1 MKKFAVLVLVSAIV
15 IPSMA
20 SAQVIGLNQPNQAT
34 MACVNFDTN
43 LRVRVDV
50 GNQATKTAV
59 VNLQQAL
66 EKEGISVDS
75 TEAGSFGVK
84 TRQAVKAFQEKY
96 KSEVLAPFGL
106 SVGTGYVGTIT
117 RLKLQA
123 LYGCRSTSG
132 VSMPSNISV
141 NLSVSSIALDS
152 NGVTA
157 TFCNN
162 GKNDLMSA
170 PFRIRLNGINR
181 DFEIIGAQKAGA
193 CDTETIAYGSWG
205 LTYNQGNTY
214 TAVSII
220 DPNGI
225 YKTSSNSLPLN
236 QSATFSV
243 PALLG
248 IHLSVRSI
256 TLKTSGIQSTLCN
269 LGTIDLRA
277 FPVKVTVNG
286 TSRIVDIPDAYGAG
300 KCSTVNWNYS
310 DYGLTYTPNTV
321 YTVTVTTDP
330 NNLYNEVNELDNT
343 AVVVGTP

>member
-1 MKKFAVLVLVSAIV
+1 MKKFSVFALAMSLVL
-15 IPSMA
+15 PSVA
-20 SAQVIGLNQPNQAT
+20 SAQVASLNQASTAAPS
-34 MACVNFDTN
+34 CINFDTN
-43 LRVRVDV
+43 LRPGADV
-50 GNQATKTAV
+50 SNANVKSAV
-59 VNLQQAL
+59 ANLQQAL
-66 EKEGISVDS
+66 AKEGMAVDA
-75 TEAGSFGVK
+75 TEAGSFGGS

-96 KSEVLAPFGL
+96 KSDVLAPFGL

-123 LYGCRSTSG
+123 LYGCRATSIT
-132 VSMPSNISV
+132 SNPTVAV
-141 NLSVSSIALDS
+141 NLSVPSLALDS

-162 GKNDLMSA
+162 GKADLASA

-193 CDTETIAYGSWG
+193 CDTETIGYGTWG
-205 LTYNQGNTY
+205 LSYNQGNTY

-225 YKTSSNSLPLN
+225 YKTSSNTLPLN
-236 QSATFSV
+236 QTATLTV

-248 IHLSVRSI
+248 VHLSVRSI
-256 TLKTSGIQSTLCN
+256 IPKTSGVQSTLCN

-277 FPVKVTVNG
+277 FPVRVTINGNSKV
-286 TSRIVDIPDAYGAG
+286 VDVPEAYGAG
-300 KCSTVNWNYS
+300 KCATVNWNYA
-310 DYGLTYTPNTV
+310 DYNLTYTPNTV

-343 AVVVGTP
+343 ATVVGTP